1 MKHDNNDSD
10 TLRHKERVAKAAL
23 IASVHQAG
31 EENHQLTEAFKPNA
45 AITALFRL
53 ACGGSRAE
61 ACREANIDDR
71 TLNKLI
77 ERHSDSLKM
86 IRESSALKAAA
97 VGEKG
102 LELLGKKFQQLDD
115 DPDALAKID
124 PAKIAVATGI
134 MIDKAAG
141 LEGRATVVIE
151 HRSAPSKE
159 EYAEALRKAKGRV
172 VDVEPARQDY
182 HRDGKEQIH
191 QNQ

>member
-1 MKHDNNDSD
+1 MSD
-10 TLRHKERVAKAAL
+10 DTTLRDKEREAKAAL
-23 IASVHQAG
+23 IKSVQLAGTEKGNLIEAFDAPRAIKALFMLATGLSKNEAAKQAG
-31 EENHQLTEAFKPNA
+31 
-45 AITALFRL
+45 
-53 ACGGSRAE
+53 
-61 ACREANIDDR
+61 IDER
-71 TLNKLI
+71 TLARII

-191 QNQ
+191 ENQ

>member
-1 MKHDNNDSD
+1 MNDEHKYQ
-10 TLRHKERVAKAAL
+10 TLPDKAKAAKAAL
-23 IASVHQAG
+23 IKSVHQAA
-31 EENHQLTEAFKPNA
+31 ESEPHRAESTKPNT
-45 AITALFRL
+45 AIEALFRL
-53 ACGGSRAE
+53 ACGDSRTE
-61 ACREANIDDR
+61 ACRR
-71 TLNKLI
+71 TGLHPKTLNNLI

-191 QNQ
+191 ENQ

>member
-124 PAKIAVATGI
+124 PAKIAVATGTVAVFQRKNRTREDRPGLRI
-134 MIDKAAG
+134 SCHDTAAAYTTG
-141 LEGRATVVIE
+141 CGPDSIT
-151 HRSAPSKE
+151 SALCVS
-159 EYAEALRKAKGRV
+159 R
-172 VDVEPARQDY
+172 
-182 HRDGKEQIH
+182 
-191 QNQ
+191 